1 MKWAESTGATLRVGF
16 AKFVLAEP
24 SKVHA
29 VRHWLFTLGGPG
41 LILLG
46 LIDSSVIPVPGSMD
60 AMTIVLAGHDREWW
74 PYYAVMATVG
84 SVIGAYLTY
93 RIARNGGEKALK
105 YKVSPRIMKRVTKAF
120 ERFGFGAIV
129 IPALLPPPMP
139 MVPFV
144 IAAGALQYS
153 PKKFL
158 AAMSAGRL
166 ARYCILADPGCGL
179 WPEDFQGDPG
189 AREDGVD
196 RDDCAGGGR
205 CASAASVVLPAKAWN
220 SGESALILVS
230 VRSPEAESF
239 LGQLSLASRVAIT
252 AKPASA

>member
-1 MKWAESTGATLRVGF
+1 MRFEL
-16 AKFVLAEP
+16 AKFVLAAP

-74 PYYAVMATVG
+74 PYYAFMATVG
-84 SVIGAYLTY
+84 SVVGAYLTY
-93 RIARNGGEKALK
+93 RIARNGGERALRE
-105 YKVSPRIMKRVTKAF
+105 KVSPRIAKKVTKAF
-120 ERFGFGAIV
+120 ERWGFGAIV
-129 IPALLPPPMP
+129 IPAFLPPPMP

-158 AAMSAGRL
+158 AAISAGRL
-166 ARYCILADPGCGL
+166 ARYFILAYLGATYGRRIFRVIL
-179 WPEDFQGDPG
+179 AHGEAVWIVTIALVALAALVLLMLYFRRKRGDF
-189 AREDGVD
+189 
-196 RDDCAGGGR
+196 
-205 CASAASVVLPAKAWN
+205 AKA
-220 SGESALILVS
+220 
-230 VRSPEAESF
+230 R
-239 LGQLSLASRVAIT
+239 
-252 AKPASA
+252 